1 MDPLEH
7 ALDVATRMRQALQAE
22 LDEAR
27 EQRVLV
33 RKLDV
38 QGLFERARRRGEF
51 NVKLAQMQDELGGAL
66 VATARVLGVDRV
78 SLDVLHTSGIHA
90 GQQGGASA
98 VRAAGVGA
106 GAAGNRCPQPSS
118 GQACAGVRA
127 RYTCP
132 PYRHARMSTTATAA
146 YEMTVCLHRAPGG
159 LSHGSYSMS
168 S

>member
-51 NVKLAQMQDELGGAL
+51 NVKLAQMQDDLGAAL
-66 VATARVLGVDRV
+66 DATAQVLGVQRV
-78 SLDVLHTSGIHA
+78 TLDVLHTSGILDA
-90 GQQGGASA
+90 SKVAQALSELRASA
-98 VRAAGVGA
+98 QALQEIDNLNQVLARRALSCVRGYISALSPRAAVYDRYG
-106 GAAGNRCPQPSS
+106 
-118 GQACAGVRA
+118 GVRNDGIASIA
-127 RYTCP
+127 RQV
-132 PYRHARMSTTATAA
+132 A
-146 YEMTVCLHRAPGG
+146 
-159 LSHGSYSMS
+159 
-168 S
+168 